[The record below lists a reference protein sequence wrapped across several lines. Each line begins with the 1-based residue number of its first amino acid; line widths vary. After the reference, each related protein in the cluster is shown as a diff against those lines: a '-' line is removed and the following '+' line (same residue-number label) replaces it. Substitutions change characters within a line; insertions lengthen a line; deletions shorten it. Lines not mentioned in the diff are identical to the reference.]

1 MNSFA
6 KAPFH
11 VRKVNEPRKGRQIDE
26 HGLKVTEN
34 KKEKLIKLE
43 DNNVLFLFFLAQ
55 IEESRCSEHVYAG
68 LMLH

>member
-1 MNSFA
+1 MNSFV

-11 VRKVNEPRKGRQIDE
+11 VRKVNEPRKGELRRRQIDG

-43 DNNVLFLFFLAQ
+43 DIDVLFFVLFF
-55 IEESRCSEHVYAG
+55 
-68 LMLH
+68 